1 MLSLCVCHKSELY
14 KNDSVGYA
22 NNATQCPRDSRF
34 LVPKIGEIRTG
45 SAVMGVIRI
54 RGGGGG
60 LKSAAL
66 DRNLTISFKQ
76 YKINHLF
83 HLSFSALAMMM
94 KLPHLS
100 SASLVA
106 SNDVKL
112 TPMLSIH
119 FCCRL
124 PLALDQ

>member
-1 MLSLCVCHKSELY
+1 MPQGLSFSGAKDRRNSNWVSC
-14 KNDSVGYA
+14 N
-22 NNATQCPRDSRF
+22 
-34 LVPKIGEIRTG
+34 G
-45 SAVMGVIRI
+45 SNQNT
-54 RGGGGG
+54 GGG

-106 SNDVKL
+106 SNDVNDVKL